1 MRRLFRQY
9 PVWCVLVVMLAC
21 LGPLM
26 AMRDFSPS
34 NELRYLSIADE
45 ALRDGHVFAFTNQG
59 VPYADKPPLYLWI
72 VMLCRLLFGRHSMF
86 VLSLFSFVPAA
97 VIILVMDKWV
107 MRGREAVDRA
117 AMAFMMG
124 SSAMFL
130 GLSVFLR
137 MDMLM
142 VMFDVLALRAFR
154 RGKNGQ
160 FALYTFLALFTKGP
174 VGLLVPPVTALV
186 YILAARMAARR
197 RAVSCGAPSEPADA
211 QGQAEMSGQVA
222 SSDEG
227 GIITRPGWWFGWR
240 FWAILLGGCAVW
252 FGGVYLDGGMD
263 YLDNL
268 LVHQTVGRAVNS
280 FHHSRPVWYYLV
292 LIWPVLLPW
301 TFLCVYVFG
310 VSLATIRRGAGE
322 DEKLFVCMILSTFVM
337 LSCFSAKLAIY
348 LAPIFPFAV
357 YLVPMTVERRGWRKC
372 MDWLAAV
379 PIGLFALVG
388 TALAAAVLYLW
399 LAPERDMLAVL
410 RMADVPWAAVEPFL
424 AGGGWLVAA
433 GLALAAG
440 GVGAVIALFKGQ
452 GLRSAGVFAMGLLV
466 CALLA
471 SPLMPL
477 ANDYIGY
484 GNLCKEIPAGEK
496 VYARKVHRP
505 EAMDVY
511 LGRDVVK
518 LEADDPLPSD
528 GALITKASFEDPAL
542 EGRRRIVHG
551 KYAVFLP
558 VRHAL

>member
-1 MRRLFRQY
+1 MRRIFRQY
-9 PVWCVLVVMLAC
+9 PVWCVLVMMLAC

-26 AMRDFSPS
+26 ATRDFSPS

-59 VPYADKPPLYLWI
+59 IPYADKPPLYLWI

-97 VIILVMDKWV
+97 VIILEMDKWV

-124 SSAMFL
+124 SAAMFL

-142 VMFDVLALRAFR
+142 VMFDVLALYAFR
-154 RGKNGQ
+154 RGKRGQ

-186 YILAARMAARR
+186 YILAARWAARR
-197 RAVSCGAPSEPADA
+197 RSVPSGASLESASA
-211 QGQAEMSGQVA
+211 QAEPSG
-222 SSDEG
+222 SESFSEGG
-227 GIITRPGWWFGWR
+227 GIITSLGWWFGWR
-240 FWAILLGGCAVW
+240 FWAIVLGGCIVW
-252 FGGVYLDGGMD
+252 FSGVYFDGGVEYLN
-263 YLDNL
+263 NL

-280 FHHSRPVWYYLV
+280 FHHSRPVWYYLE

-301 TFLCVYVFG
+301 SFLCVYALG
-310 VSLATIRRGAGE
+310 LSLATVRHGEE

-357 YLVPMTVERRGWRKC
+357 YLVPMTVRRCGWRKC

-379 PIGLFALVG
+379 PVGLFAFAGV
-388 TALAAAVLYLW
+388 ALAGVVLYLW
-399 LAPERDMLAVL
+399 FAPEQDMLAAL
-410 RMADVPWAAVEPFL
+410 RMADVPWAAAVPFL
-424 AGGGWLVAA
+424 AEGGWLVAA
-433 GLALAAG
+433 GIALAAG
-440 GVGAVIALFKGQ
+440 GIGAVVALFKGQ
-452 GLRSAGVFAMGLLV
+452 GLRSAGVFATGLLV
-466 CALLA
+466 CALLS

-484 GNLCKEIPAGEK
+484 GNLCKEIPAGET
-496 VYARKVHRP
+496 VYVRKVHRP
-505 EAMDVY
+505 EGMDVY

-528 GALITKASFEDPAL
+528 GVLVTRASFDDPAL

-551 KYAVFLP
+551 EYAVFLP
-558 VRHAL
+558 VRQPSL